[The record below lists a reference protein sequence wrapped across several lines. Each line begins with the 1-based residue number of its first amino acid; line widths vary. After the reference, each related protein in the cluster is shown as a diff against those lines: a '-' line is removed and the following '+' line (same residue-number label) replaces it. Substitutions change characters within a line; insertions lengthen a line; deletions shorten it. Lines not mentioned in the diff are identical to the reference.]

1 MHKIKQGWAWTY
13 LFNFFSKTNANE
25 KGEALDMWVDK
36 DVLIDPE
43 ITGGHSQYVLRHFQV
58 NGPLS
63 TLGLNN

>member
-1 MHKIKQGWAWTY
+1 
-13 LFNFFSKTNANE
+13 
-25 KGEALDMWVDK
+25 MWVDK

-43 ITGGHSQYVLRHFQV
+43 ITGGHSKFVLRHFQE